1 VIAAENLRTKK
12 QLLDSWEKQP
22 KGADFAEWEKSAEYK
37 QIQDQKVER
46 LKKLF
51 PETALDEI
59 GFGEKKKPN
68 VITKEEQAGWDQR
81 YGRKSK
87 P

>member
-12 QLLDSWEKQP
+12 QLLEAWEKQP
-22 KGADFAEWEKSAEYK
+22 RGADFAEFEKSSEYK

-51 PETALDEI
+51 PETALDET
-59 GFGEKKKPN
+59 GFGEKKKPS
-68 VITKEEQAGWDQR
+68 VVTKDEQAGWDQR
-81 YGRKSK
+81 YGRKNK